1 MTSVFV
7 GQSMWGFHRSQEP
20 QIHLLSTQLESAS
33 NEMDGDHQRLWSVY
47 QLNSRQSYC
56 HGRCLS
62 RQSFCNNLMIQEIQ
76 PALSEEFRKLNLEL
90 VSQVFLAIW
99 WSRRLLKIRLSRTI
113 TRWLN
118 QNIKEKLQKPK
129 YKSFSLDNQGSLFF
143 QDRIVLPNDQELR
156 NLFSKKLM
164 TILFQSILA
173 AQRGISIWS
182 STIGGWKRYR
192 SIFLQVRCCRRV
204 KAQHQQTYRCPI
216 LVVID
221 RFSKVAHF
229 LPVKE
234 TISAISTSF
243 HPQSSGLVE
252 RVNKILDICSVHAS
266 SFSLPRSPIWILEVD
281 CTILL
286 FMYGVILWVRDGVMT
301 IPTTLIIRSCYD
313 ELVD

>member
-129 YKSFSLDNQGSLFF
+129 YKSFSLDIQGCSL
-143 QDRIVLPNDQELR
+143 
-156 NLFSKKLM
+156 S
-164 TILFQSILA
+164 SY
-173 AQRGISIWS
+173 QRDNICYQHIFWS
-182 STIGGWKRYR
+182 AVKWASWK
-192 SIFLQVRCCRRV
+192 SQ
-204 KAQHQQTYRCPI
+204 
-216 LVVID
+216 
-221 RFSKVAHF
+221 
-229 LPVKE
+229 
-234 TISAISTSF
+234 
-243 HPQSSGLVE
+243 
-252 RVNKILDICSVHAS
+252 
-266 SFSLPRSPIWILEVD
+266 
-281 CTILL
+281 
-286 FMYGVILWVRDGVMT
+286 
-301 IPTTLIIRSCYD
+301 
-313 ELVD
+313 

>member
-62 RQSFCNNLMIQEIQ
+62 LQSFCNNLMIQEIQ

-143 QDRIVLPNDQELR
+143 QDRIVLSNDQELR

-173 AQRGISIWS
+173 AQRGISIWN
-182 STIGGWKRYR
+182 STIGGWNDIARYFYKCMR
-192 SIFLQVRCCRRV
+192 HFFL
-204 KAQHQQTYRCPI
+204 CPDRQSEFGELI
-216 LVVID
+216 A
-221 RFSKVAHF
+221 RFS
-229 LPVKE
+229 
-234 TISAISTSF
+234 
-243 HPQSSGLVE
+243 
-252 RVNKILDICSVHAS
+252 CSCA
-266 SFSLPRSPIWILEVD
+266 E
-281 CTILL
+281 
-286 FMYGVILWVRDGVMT
+286 
-301 IPTTLIIRSCYD
+301 
-313 ELVD
+313 

>member
-1 MTSVFV
+1 MSVFV

-164 TILFQSILA
+164 SAHLF
-173 AQRGISIWS
+173 
-182 STIGGWKRYR
+182 
-192 SIFLQVRCCRRV
+192 
-204 KAQHQQTYRCPI
+204 
-216 LVVID
+216 
-221 RFSKVAHF
+221 
-229 LPVKE
+229 
-234 TISAISTSF
+234 
-243 HPQSSGLVE
+243 
-252 RVNKILDICSVHAS
+252 
-266 SFSLPRSPIWILEVD
+266 
-281 CTILL
+281 
-286 FMYGVILWVRDGVMT
+286 
-301 IPTTLIIRSCYD
+301 IRSQ
-313 ELVD
+313 VG

>member
-7 GQSMWGFHRSQEP
+7 RQSMWGFHRSQEP

-56 HGRCLS
+56 HDRCLS

-129 YKSFSLDNQGSLFF
+129 YKSFSLDNPFFSIRPGS
-143 QDRIVLPNDQELR
+143 
-156 NLFSKKLM
+156 
-164 TILFQSILA
+164 T
-173 AQRGISIWS
+173 
-182 STIGGWKRYR
+182 KRYLDMKFYHWWMKWYR
-192 SIFLQVRCCRRV
+192 SIFLQV
-204 KAQHQQTYRCPI
+204 
-216 LVVID
+216 
-221 RFSKVAHF
+221 
-229 LPVKE
+229 
-234 TISAISTSF
+234 
-243 HPQSSGLVE
+243 
-252 RVNKILDICSVHAS
+252 HAS
-266 SFSLPRSPIWILEVD
+266 SFSCPDRQSEFWKWIAR
-281 CTILL
+281 
-286 FMYGVILWVRDGVMT
+286 FSY
-301 IPTTLIIRSCYD
+301 SCA
-313 ELVD
+313 E

>member
-118 QNIKEKLQKPK
+118 QISKRNCRNPNISLSILTIKYLSSSKIGSFFRMIKSSETFSQRSSWQSSFNPSWQHKEVSR
-129 YKSFSLDNQGSLFF
+129 YE
-143 QDRIVLPNDQELR
+143 VLP
-156 NLFSKKLM
+156 
-164 TILFQSILA
+164 
-173 AQRGISIWS
+173 
-182 STIGGWKRYR
+182 
-192 SIFLQVRCCRRV
+192 
-204 KAQHQQTYRCPI
+204 
-216 LVVID
+216 
-221 RFSKVAHF
+221 
-229 LPVKE
+229 
-234 TISAISTSF
+234 
-243 HPQSSGLVE
+243 
-252 RVNKILDICSVHAS
+252 
-266 SFSLPRSPIWILEVD
+266 
-281 CTILL
+281 
-286 FMYGVILWVRDGVMT
+286 
-301 IPTTLIIRSCYD
+301 
-313 ELVD
+313 LVDENDIARYFYKCDVVAVSRHNTNKPTAALS